1 MSDADSMALWTQLKQ
16 AGFVEGEPPIES
28 DVTTP
33 WYVRTMLGIAGWI
46 GAVFL
51 LGFVGVGFAFVVKSV
66 IAALIVGA
74 LLCGAAVFI
83 FRINPNSDFASQ
95 FAFAMSL
102 AGQVLILVGL
112 FRGFPSQINTI
123 TLLMVFIQAILFFL
137 LPNFLHRV
145 WAATTGIV
153 AAVMLLNSFGLYAY
167 TPALLIAAFSWVWLN
182 EFNFAQ
188 RGSLIR
194 ALGYGCA
201 LASILILLTRGS
213 AWSLQRFWAR
223 HEVLSLPSSQLNFW
237 IGAALIGVTL
247 IFVVVKLLA
256 REGVAATSRPGVAAL
271 AAATLIALLS
281 FKAPGIG
288 LTLIIL
294 LVGYAHGNRVLAGL
308 GIFSMLAYLS
318 HYYYI
323 LDISL
328 LQKSMLLMGS
338 GIILLA
344 ARVALKRGWPIS
356 GNVGHPHA

>member
-1 MSDADSMALWTQLKQ
+1 MSNADSMALWTQLKQ
-16 AGFVEGEPPIES
+16 AGFVEGELPIES

-33 WYVRTMLGIAGWI
+33 WYVRTMLGFAGWI

-123 TLLMVFIQAILFFL
+123 TLLMVFVQAILFFL
-137 LPNFLHRV
+137 LPSFLHRV

-167 TPALLIAAFSWVWLN
+167 TQGLLIAAFSWVWLN

-201 LASILILLTRGS
+201 LASIL
-213 AWSLQRFWAR
+213 
-223 HEVLSLPSSQLNFW
+223 SSQLNFW

-256 REGVAATSRPGVAAL
+256 REGVAATSRPGGAAL

-356 GNVGHPHA
+356 RDVGHRHA